1 MQLRVAGGHK
11 LLGWCLLRSRITRAA
26 ETGSRYEI
34 KERTAN
40 HIRTRHENCLSCF
53 EKRLASMISCY
64 SRTEKSSTLL
74 FRLPVWSSSA
84 FLQSKK
90 LCSGK
95 ASPEFSNKLLIHS
108 RVLFSNNYYAGL
120 SDGRIL
126 SVHLQKQG
134 DEVRYKC
141 TDSRDHWLTVCG
153 NSCRGSL
160 KQASTRLL
168 DQM

>member
-95 ASPEFSNKLLIHS
+95 ASPEFSNKLFIHS
-108 RVLFSNNYYAGL
+108 RPVSSSATAIMLACQMVESFQSMFKSRETKLDTNA
-120 SDGRIL
+120 RIP
-126 SVHLQKQG
+126 
-134 DEVRYKC
+134 E
-141 TDSRDHWLTVCG
+141 TI
-153 NSCRGSL
+153 GSL
-160 KQASTRLL
+160 FVETFVVVP
-168 DQM
+168 